1 MPEVSVIVSL
11 YNHERYLAQCVQSVL
26 DQSFADLE
34 AVIVDDA
41 STDGGLE
48 LARALERQD
57 PARVKVYSNA
67 RNLGVSRT
75 RNYGVY
81 KSSAPI
87 LAFLDADDYWLPGKL
102 DRQVRAFRENPELG
116 LCHCGAAVA
125 CDEESRRWL
134 AKNRGMSGD
143 AFAAWAGSFAAF
155 CREAEGFGRIDYFR
169 WLLAA
174 NNFCLSTVAVR
185 RDAFKRAGGFLD
197 GLRCQCE
204 DWLLW
209 LKLSM
214 LTEFRS
220 IPDELAVYRFHHQS
234 HTAQVFMRPDFD
246 FQSVR
251 TEVVGA
257 ARSFDPVRFDALLE
271 AVRAL
276 GNPPPNT

>member
-1 MPEVSVIVSL
+1 MPEVSVVISL
-11 YNHERYLAQCVQSVL
+11 YNHERYLAQCVASVL
-26 DQSFADLE
+26 EQTFSDLE
-34 AVIVDDA
+34 AIIVDDA

-48 LARALERQD
+48 LARALERQA
-57 PARVKVYSNA
+57 PGRVKVYSNA

-75 RNYGVY
+75 RNFGVY
-81 KSSAPI
+81 KSTGPI
-87 LAFLDADDYWLPGKL
+87 LAFLDADDYWLPEKL
-102 DRQVRAFRENPELG
+102 ERQVRAFREDPGLG
-116 LCHCGAAVA
+116 LCHCCAAVE
-125 CDEESRRWL
+125 CDEASRLWL
-134 AKNRGMSGD
+134 GENRGMS
-143 AFAAWAGSFAAF
+143 AAVFAAWAGSFAAF

-169 WLLAA
+169 WLLTA
-174 NNFCLSTVAVR
+174 NNICLSTVAVR

-214 LTEFRS
+214 LAEFRS
-220 IPDELAVYRFHHQS
+220 IPDELAVYRFHHAS

-257 ARSFDPVRFDALLE
+257 ARSFDPPRFDALLE

-276 GNPPPNT
+276 GNPPTNT